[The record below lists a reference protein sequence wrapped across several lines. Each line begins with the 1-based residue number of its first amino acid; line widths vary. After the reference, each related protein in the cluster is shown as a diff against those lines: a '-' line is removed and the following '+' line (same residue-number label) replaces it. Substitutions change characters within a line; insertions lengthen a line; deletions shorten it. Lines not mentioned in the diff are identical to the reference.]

1 MSRSTRACSR
11 SLCKHIRDRD
21 AKGHEQATDSLNTM
35 LNTSLSTVC
44 DRGLIMQCYRASAET
59 VGSGKRK
66 RLCGVYSGRNHKKVQ
81 VVCVLWLSLLVRFH
95 TGHRAAREFVS
106 S

>member
-21 AKGHEQATDSLNTM
+21 AKGHEQATDS

-81 VVCVLWLSLLVRFH
+81 VVCPWLLLVRFH